1 MTTPSNSSN
10 PSAASMLLQLQR
22 TFYRLEIEPGKPG
35 TLILHITC
43 KFCGFELR
51 FDDEK
56 LEQSQFSAELFAQHL
71 RKKHARELHEAVI
84 RR

>member
-10 PSAASMLLQLQR
+10 PSAASMLLQLQKN
-22 TFYRLEIEPGKPG
+22 FFHLEIEPG
-35 TLILHITC
+35 TSILHITC

-51 FDDEK
+51 FDDAN
-56 LEQSQFSAELFAQHL
+56 LEQSQFSSELFAQHL
-71 RKKHARELHEAVI
+71 RKKHARELHEVEI